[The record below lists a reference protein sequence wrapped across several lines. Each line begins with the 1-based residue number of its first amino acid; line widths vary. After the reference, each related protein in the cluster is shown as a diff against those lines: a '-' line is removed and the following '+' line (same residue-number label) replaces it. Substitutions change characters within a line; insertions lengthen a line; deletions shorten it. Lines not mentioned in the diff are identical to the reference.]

1 MSLIK
6 FIVLSL
12 TIFTLF
18 SCASAP
24 KSWDGY
30 SGKMYLKI
38 FKTTCVKSAKAQSPE
53 TDLEE
58 EIDTYIESACDC
70 IVKQIP
76 ILYPNPSAMPN
87 NFKDEPEWIEASQ
100 MCIEKHTPEK

>member
-1 MSLIK
+1 MNKIKLIL
-6 FIVLSL
+6 LSL
-12 TIFTLF
+12 VAFMLF

-24 KSWDGY
+24 KSWDSY

-38 FKTTCVKSAKAQSPE
+38 FKTTCVTSAKSSVPE
-53 TDLEE
+53 PVIPEE
-58 EIDTYIESACDC
+58 VEKYIESACDC

-76 ILYPNPSAMPN
+76 ILFPNPSAMPN

-100 MCIEKHTPEK
+100 MCIEKHTPKK